1 MIQKTIFPFS
11 IAFVATILL
20 LGSACTKNNT
30 ESMVVQKSNC
40 DSIKTIS
47 YKNDVQTILNNNCG
61 AQGGCHSNGSASG
74 GVKLESWQGTNEVA
88 QTGLLM
94 KAIKHDASVSP
105 MPKGGSKLD
114 DCYIAIIGKWV
125 RNGSLNN

>member
-1 MIQKTIFPFS
+1 MKTNQTIII
-11 IAFVATILL
+11 IASFVTSLSLII
-20 LGSACTKNNT
+20 SCTKNKT
-30 ESMVVQKSNC
+30 EDMMPKESDC
-40 DSIKTIS
+40 DSVKVIS
-47 YKNDVQTILNNNCG
+47 YSKDVQPLLNSNCG
-61 AQGGCHSNGSASG
+61 AQAGCHSNGSASG

-94 KAIKHDASVSP
+94 KAVRHESGVSA

-114 DCYIAIIGKWV
+114 ACYIAIIGKWV

>member
-1 MIQKTIFPFS
+1 MIIKNNVFFL
-11 IAFVATILL
+11 FILGL
-20 LGSACTKNNT
+20 ALTSCTKNK
-30 ESMVVQKSNC
+30 EEDKLIQSSNC
-40 DSIKTIS
+40 DSVKTIS
-47 YKNDVQTILNNNCG
+47 YKNDVQAILNNNCG
-61 AQGGCHSNGSASG
+61 AQAGCHSNGSASG

-105 MPKGGSKLD
+105 MPKGGNKLD